1 MLELIIGGA
10 ASGKS
15 EFAEARALSLPG
27 PHIYLATMEPFGE
40 AGAEKVR
47 RHRTLRD
54 GKGFRTLEQPLDL
67 GSCPVPP
74 ESTVLLEDLTNLMAN
89 ERFRPDGGGLE
100 RAIDGVLGLSERCGC
115 LICVT
120 GDLCAGGRDYL
131 GDTLGYLR
139 DLARLNRAV
148 AAKAEIVAEIVAG
161 VPNLW
166 KGEFL

>member
-40 AGAEKVR
+40 AGAEKIR
-47 RHRTLRD
+47 RHRALRA
-54 GKGFRTLEQPLDL
+54 GKGFLTLERPLDL
-67 GSCPVPP
+67 ESCHVPP

-89 ERFRPDGGGLE
+89 ERFRPDGGGVE
-100 RAIDGVLGLSERCGC
+100 RAIAGVLSLSARCGH

-120 GDLCAGGRDYL
+120 GDLCSGGRDYQ

-148 AAKAEIVAEIVAG
+148 AGHAEIVAEIVAG
-161 VPNLW
+161 VMNLW
-166 KGEFL
+166 KGELL